1 MKLYAAELDFSDV
14 AREFKVE
21 RGFAPE
27 LVEEARTATDQ
38 FAENRRD
45 LRDIPFV
52 TIDPVGS
59 KDLDQAVY
67 ITRKGEDLEVW
78 YAIADVGA
86 FVRPGMGLYDE
97 ALKRGQTIYLPDAP
111 ARLYPPELSEGS
123 ASLLS
128 EVDRPAVCWHMLVDA
143 TGEVRSTELSR
154 ATIRSRAQ
162 LDYSNAHHPSI
173 DLLPQLGEARR
184 ASSLRRKA
192 VNLSLPDT
200 RVHKLDDGQ
209 YELVLEP
216 RNQAMDDNSEV
227 SLMTGMV
234 AGTMMADNGH
244 GYLRTLRPAPP
255 EALEAFATEVENL
268 GLHFDPSSEVG
279 VFLASVDPTTVTGM
293 AVHKEASKL
302 LRGADYLFLDADEPV
317 VHAGVGGMYSHVTAP
332 LRRLVDRYAT
342 EYCLAQAEGREP
354 ESWACDDAE
363 AVIDTMRRTSQLANT
378 VDNACIRLTEAT
390 VLQPWVG
397 TTFEALVLKAN
408 EEKNTAKIMLFQP
421 PIISTDLVGTPPEG
435 EKAEVTLVTADPSER
450 AITFAWPAD

>member
-1 MKLYAAELDFSDV
+1 
-14 AREFKVE
+14 
-21 RGFAPE
+21 
-27 LVEEARTATDQ
+27 
-38 FAENRRD
+38 
-45 LRDIPFV
+45 
-52 TIDPVGS
+52 
-59 KDLDQAVY
+59 
-67 ITRKGEDLEVW
+67 
-78 YAIADVGA
+78 
-86 FVRPGMGLYDE
+86 
-97 ALKRGQTIYLPDAP
+97 
-111 ARLYPPELSEGS
+111 
-123 ASLLS
+123 
-128 EVDRPAVCWHMLVDA
+128 
-143 TGEVRSTELSR
+143 
-154 ATIRSRAQ
+154 
-162 LDYSNAHHPSI
+162 
-173 DLLPQLGEARR
+173 
-184 ASSLRRKA
+184 
-192 VNLSLPDT
+192 
-200 RVHKLDDGQ
+200 
-209 YELVLEP
+209 
-216 RNQAMDDNSEV
+216 
-227 SLMTGMV
+227 
-234 AGTMMADNGH
+234 
-244 GYLRTLRPAPP
+244 
-255 EALEAFATEVENL
+255 
-268 GLHFDPSSEVG
+268 
-279 VFLASVDPTTVTGM
+279 M